1 MRNFLLTVLG
11 LGAVG
16 AVIAP
21 GVSAQTGA
29 EDSAVGSFSVQGLNF
44 SLDAHSDPDGENPRG
59 VVKAGEPPTYSVAC
73 LQVTGS
79 VAVIGINQTNG
90 PLGVVL
96 RVEDGPV
103 DMFAFDNSL
112 PRPIGPGACA
122 SPPSDFPIRYAI
134 DSGDIIVTDSPSP
147 PTSTA
152 PCKNG
157 GWRSFGIFKNQ
168 RDCVSFVR
176 RQARQ
181 ECIFIRAAVGRPA
194 FRAQYGS
201 GIHKRHAMR
210 RCIRTRMHD

>member
-1 MRNFLLTVLG
+1 LLTVLG
-11 LGAVG
+11 LGVLG

-44 SLDAHSDPDGENPRG
+44 TLDAHSGANGENPRG
-59 VVKAGEPPTYSVAC
+59 VVEAGEPPTYSVVC
-73 LQVTGS
+73 LGVTGS

-90 PLGVVL
+90 TLGVVL

-103 DMFAFDNSL
+103 DTFAFDASL

-134 DSGDIIVTDSPSP
+134 GSGDIIVTDASSL

-152 PCKNG
+152 QCRNG
-157 GWRSFGIFKNQ
+157 GWRTFGVFKNQ
-168 RDCVSFVR
+168 GDCVSFVR
-176 RQARQ
+176 HRARQA
-181 ECIFIRAAVGRPA
+181 CIFERVAHGITV
-194 FRAQYGS
+194 FRSKYGL
-201 GIHKRHAMR
+201 GPNHEHAMR
-210 RCIRTRMHD
+210 HCVRFYTGF